1 MLPSLDVVPTLRD
14 LSFPDHCVVLAD
26 ANLPSAVL
34 AHLPEPIVVE
44 AGEGL
49 KSLSRLGELAEAVL
63 ARRATRPM
71 VLVGVGGGSLGDAVG
86 FLASVLWR
94 GVELWHVPTTLLAM
108 VDSAHGGKTALNLGE
123 RKNQLGSFYMASRV
137 VICRELL
144 ASLPLD
150 EREAGMVEALKALW
164 LDGAPALAHFDDPA
178 TLQKLLAA
186 PVSEAGP
193 MLDEVIEQAIAL
205 KLRIVSEDPREERG
219 IRTFLNLGHT
229 AGHGIEAFGG
239 LGHGPAVAWGMAACA
254 LLSYRDLG
262 LERAQAT
269 RLLTHLDPLLRPLPF
284 SFDDATRA
292 RFVAKV
298 GADKKRR
305 DGRLISIGL
314 RGPGLPELTTAWEAE
329 RWWEALI
336 EAHEIWRTRD
346 LTIWRGAPTGHT
358 PRLPVDKSR
367 AQRFAVIKALRQA
380 PVNFDT
386 GDETPPDDVRL
397 TSAALEAMGK
407 APHAELDL
415 YLGEG
420 ATGGRFALAAAAARP
435 GRTRLRFAPGLVR
448 RPHQPLIDALVEGG
462 ASIQPTDDGFEVRGW
477 QTHPERLRV
486 AAAPSSQYGSALAL
500 LAAAGHTFVL
510 ERTGPGPWPSQTY
523 FELTEVALRQVGVQI
538 DALSPTEL
546 RLSPGPTLG
555 EPVRLELERDASA
568 AVVWHALHAL
578 FPGFSPPEPA
588 GEDHPDARFASLAR
602 TLKNHRAGEVLEVDL
617 SDAPDLAPVLAAL
630 AARQPVGV
638 RIRGAA
644 HLRHKESN
652 RIDAL
657 ARSMAEVG
665 LTIVPTDDGFEVE
678 ALAHQPAPNARFETY
693 GDHRLAMCA
702 LALAHETPL
711 TLSRAGCVTK
721 SYPGLWRQARR
732 AGIITQAH
740 MSLPTLD

>member
-1 MLPSLDVVPTLRD
+1 MLPTLNVVPSLHD
-14 LSFPDHCVVLAD
+14 LTIPEHGVVLAD
-26 ANLPSAVL
+26 ANLPETVL
-34 AHLPEPIVVE
+34 AQLPDPIVVE

-49 KSLSRLGELAEAVL
+49 KSLARLGELAEAVL

-108 VDSAHGGKTALNLGE
+108 VDSTHGGKTALNLGE
-123 RKNQLGSFYMASRV
+123 RKNQLGSFYLASRV

-144 ASLPLD
+144 DSLPLD

-164 LDGAPALAHFDDPA
+164 LDGAPALAHFDEAA
-178 TLQKLLAA
+178 TLQSLLAA
-186 PVSEAGP
+186 PVREAGSA
-193 MLDEVIEQAIAL
+193 LDEVIEQAIAL
-205 KLRIVSEDPREERG
+205 KLRIVSEDPREQRG

-314 RGPGLPELTTAWEAE
+314 RAPGHPELTTAWDAA

-336 EAHEIWRTRD
+336 EVHEIWRTRD
-346 LTIWRGAPTGHT
+346 LTIRRGRPTGHT

-367 AQRFAVIKALRQA
+367 AQRFAVIKALRDA
-380 PVNFDT
+380 PVDFDT
-386 GDETPPDDVRL
+386 DDETPPDDVRL
-397 TSAALEAMGK
+397 TSAALGAMASDAH
-407 APHAELDL
+407 APLDL

-435 GRTRLRFAPGLVR
+435 GPTRLRFAPGLLR
-448 RPHQPLIDALVEGG
+448 RPHQPLIEALQEGG
-462 ASIQPTDDGFEVRGW
+462 ATIQPTEDGFEVRGW
-477 QTHPERLRV
+477 PTHPERLRV

-500 LAAAGHTFVL
+500 LAAAGRTFVL
-510 ERTGPGPWPSQTY
+510 ERTGEMPWPSQTY
-523 FELTEVALRQVGVQI
+523 FDLTLAALKQVGVTI
-538 DALSPTEL
+538 EALSPTEL
-546 RLSPGPTLG
+546 RLSPGPDLDA
-555 EPVRLELERDASA
+555 PVRLELARDASA

-578 FPGFSPPEPA
+578 FPEFAPPEPA
-588 GEDHPDARFASLAR
+588 DEDHPDARFAALAH
-602 TLKNHRAGEVLEVDL
+602 TLKTGRAGEIMEVDL

-638 RIRGAA
+638 RIHGAA

-657 ARSMAEVG
+657 AASMADVG
-665 LTIVPTDDGFEVE
+665 LTISPTDDGFDVS
-678 ALAHQPAPNARFETY
+678 APAGQPAADARFETH

-702 LALAHETPL
+702 LALVNEAPL
-711 TLSRAGCVTK
+711 TLSEAGCVTK

-732 AGIITQAH
+732 AGIITYAH
-740 MSLPTLD
+740 MSLPPLD